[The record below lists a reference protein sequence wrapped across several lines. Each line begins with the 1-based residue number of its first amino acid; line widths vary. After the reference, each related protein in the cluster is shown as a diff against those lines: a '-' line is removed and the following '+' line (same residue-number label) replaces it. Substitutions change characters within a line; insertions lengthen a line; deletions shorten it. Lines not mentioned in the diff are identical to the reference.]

1 MISSTVPHSGKAT
14 SYRNKRTGAAWVAHY
29 DIHCQVYRFEPTGNL
44 RAIKSPFESRSIPPY
59 FEPAGTH

>member
-1 MISSTVPHSGKAT
+1 MISTAIPHNGKVT
-14 SYRNKRTGAAWVAHY
+14 SFRNKKTGAAWMAHY

-44 RAIKSPFESRSIPPY
+44 RAIKSPFESRSIPDY